1 MKFIKI
7 CAIKKTVSTFN
18 VHNKQIQEIK
28 QHCYYYQ
35 NLIKNPPI
43 VTTKKDFD
51 ALKSKEL

>member
-35 NLIKNPPI
+35 NLIKKPSHCDH
-43 VTTKKDFD
+43 KKKKI
-51 ALKSKEL
+51 LTL